1 MILMLKKEKLNI
13 IILSFLFLILSF
25 VTFLKQGVP
34 IVDFGREVYIPSQMV
49 QGEVLFKD
57 IFNIFG
63 PLSYQ
68 INALAFKLFGTNI
81 SVLNIL
87 GLINSYIILIFTYFL
102 SRKFLNDKISFAIS
116 LFILTG
122 GIFKIGLF
130 NYNLPYSY
138 ATLYALSS
146 VLISV
151 YFFISFFENRNQ
163 KLLYLSTF
171 FLGCSIA
178 FKYDYLFFAF
188 FVLIYLILKKVDY
201 KIILKSILSFFIPII
216 VSFSIL
222 FIQGVTLKDLVTHII
237 LISKMVKSP
246 SLIYLYDKFTGM
258 YPSVIRL
265 RNIFIYFFVILA
277 TICINYLPFLS
288 SFFINKKL
296 SNYKL
301 LSFVLKSGNFIIF
314 FTISYLFIEIFLL
327 WFNIFRPLPLLILIL
342 MIIRFKTIIKDS
354 SLLIL
359 FVVTLISTIKS
370 FYAANTVLYAAFGI
384 PFLSISLCCIVLNFL
399 PFQPKINKKHMEN
412 ALAVLFIMLFLNFII
427 HDSISLINTQRG
439 KILSYKL
446 SEKVELLQ
454 NKNDADNINKE
465 VKKIIN
471 LTKKDDI
478 VIIMPEGHIL
488 NYLSNRRSDNFYH
501 TYMPPYIEFFGENNI
516 INHLNNHKPEL
527 IVLHGMNLYAY
538 GHTHI
543 CKSYAKDLCAWVYKN
558 YEFESIIG
566 EGNYQFINYKK
577 RK

>member
-116 LFILTG
+116 IFLICTSIYQV
-122 GIFKIGLF
+122 GIF

-138 ATLYALSS
+138 AAVYALSS

-178 FKYDYLFFAF
+178 FKYDYLLFAF
-188 FVLIYLILKKVDY
+188 FVFIYLILKKVDY

-216 VSFSIL
+216 VSFFIL

-237 LISKMVKSP
+237 LLSKMAKTP
-246 SLIYLYDKFTGM
+246 SLLFLYNNVAGMKPSADAFIQIGINFLYVAIILSIFYLSF
-258 YPSVIRL
+258 
-265 RNIFIYFFVILA
+265 
-277 TICINYLPFLS
+277 YLNNL
-288 SFFINKKL
+288 IKIKL
-296 SNYKL
+296 EKHKL
-301 LSFVLKSGNFIIF
+301 LSILLKLFFIIPIQIYLIVIV
-314 FTISYLFIEIFLL
+314 TIYFNRYIFIMV
-327 WFNIFRPLPLLILIL
+327 PLLTLIILIL
-342 MIIRFKTIIKDS
+342 NLKKIIKTS
-354 SLLIL
+354 SILIL
-359 FVVTLISTIKS
+359 FIVTLISSLKY
-370 FYAANTVLYAAFGI
+370 FYNVNILVYASLGI
-384 PFLSISLCCIVLNFL
+384 PFLSIMFCYIFLNFL
-399 PFQPKINKKHMEN
+399 TFKDKLNKKYVE
-412 ALAVLFIMLFLNFII
+412 
-427 HDSISLINTQRG
+427 ISLCI
-439 KILSYKL
+439 ILLGISYKFMITAIYFNIENNTKIINYTNEYQL
-446 SEKVELLQ
+446 I
-454 NKNDADNINKE
+454 NDTGSANIINKE
-465 VKKIIN
+465 VKEIIK
-471 LTKKDDI
+471 LTNENDT
-478 VIIMPEGHIL
+478 VLIMPEGHIL

-501 TYMPPYIEFFGENNI
+501 TYMPPYIEFLGENNI
-516 INHLNNHKPEL
+516 INHLKQNSPAL
-527 IVLHGMNLYAY
+527 IVINKKNLNDY
-538 GHTHI
+538 GHTYI